1 MKEIQRLLV
10 LGGSGFVGSA
20 LVREWKP
27 RPYLATYWHRPF
39 PNGVRFDVS
48 TERLADR
55 LLLRG
60 HGFTHAVLA
69 QGMTNLEQCALM
81 PNDSAATNVT
91 GTLRAIDDLVDAGV
105 HPIFLSSDAVFDGS
119 PGLRTENDSPSPIL
133 AYGKDKLIVEQYLQ
147 NLSGFW
153 TTLRLTKVVAGISDN
168 RNLLSQWLTSVENGQ
183 LIRCATDQLL
193 TPVDLQ
199 YVIQAII
206 YVIETHSTGLFQVS
220 GSEAVSRYDLL
231 QKLLQYV
238 PEHVRRR
245 TLVQKCVIRE
255 INFRG
260 LLPQNCTLANA
271 KFTSLSGI
279 LPRPLNEV
287 CVELCDNIYSVIEEF
302 AN

>member
-1 MKEIQRLLV
+1 VKEIQRLLV

-119 PGLRTENDSPSPIL
+119 PGLRTENDSPRPIL

-168 RNLLSQWLTSVENGQ
+168 RNLLSQWLTSVEDGQ

-199 YVIQAII
+199 YVIQAIMF
-206 YVIETHSTGLFQVS
+206 VIETHSTGLFQVS

-245 TLVQKCVIRE
+245 ALVQKCVIRE

-271 KFTSLSGI
+271 KFTSRSGI

-287 CVELCDNIYSVIEEF
+287 CAELCDNVYSVIEEF

>member
-245 TLVQKCVIRE
+245 TLVQKCVLRE

-287 CVELCDNIYSVIEEF
+287 CAELCDNVYSVIEEF

>member
-1 MKEIQRLLV
+1 VKEIQRLLV

-168 RNLLSQWLTSVENGQ
+168 RNLLSQWLTSVEDGQ

-206 YVIETHSTGLFQVS
+206 FVIETHSTGLFQVS

-238 PEHVRRR
+238 PEHARRR
-245 TLVQKCVIRE
+245 TLVQKCILRE

-287 CVELCDNIYSVIEEF
+287 CAELCDNVYSVIEEF

>member
-1 MKEIQRLLV
+1 VKEIQRLLV

-287 CVELCDNIYSVIEEF
+287 CAELCDNVYSVIEEF

>member
-1 MKEIQRLLV
+1 VKEIQRLLV

-238 PEHVRRR
+238 PEHARRR
-245 TLVQKCVIRE
+245 TLVQKCILRE

-287 CVELCDNIYSVIEEF
+287 CAELCDNIYSVIEEF

>member
-168 RNLLSQWLTSVENGQ
+168 RNLLSQWLTSVEDGQ

-206 YVIETHSTGLFQVS
+206 FVIETHSTGLFQVS

>member
-1 MKEIQRLLV
+1 VKELQRLLV

-245 TLVQKCVIRE
+245 TLVQKCVLRE

-287 CVELCDNIYSVIEEF
+287 CAELCDNVYSVIEEF

>member
-1 MKEIQRLLV
+1 VKEIQRLLV

-168 RNLLSQWLTSVENGQ
+168 RNLLSQWLTSVEDGQ

-206 YVIETHSTGLFQVS
+206 FVIETHSTGLFQVS

-245 TLVQKCVIRE
+245 TLVQKCVLRE

>member
-287 CVELCDNIYSVIEEF
+287 CAELCDNVYSVIEEF

>member
-1 MKEIQRLLV
+1 VKEIQRLLV

-206 YVIETHSTGLFQVS
+206 FVIETHSTGLFQVS

-245 TLVQKCVIRE
+245 TLVQKCVLRE

-287 CVELCDNIYSVIEEF
+287 CAELCDNVYSVIEEF